1 MKIKYSALVALVI
14 TFSLGG
20 VSWSQTK
27 VTENVLKL
35 DKGSSVGKAKIKDL
49 AWLAGCWE
57 GTGLGGE
64 VDETWTPPRHGHMS
78 GTFRVFKEEKLLF
91 SEYFTLSENG
101 DSISL
106 HLRHFNPD
114 LVGWEKKEEPVE
126 FRLIKIAGTT
136 AWFDGLTYRLD
147 EKGRLNAMVVMKKKD
162 GSVSE
167 LAFVMKKKS
176 TE

>member
-1 MKIKYSALVALVI
+1 MKFRTSIFVCFIMTLLS
-14 TFSLGG
+14 GG
-20 VSWSQTK
+20 AAWSQTK

-35 DKGSSVGKAKIKDL
+35 DEGSSVGKAKISDV
-49 AWLAGCWE
+49 AWLAGYWE

-64 VDETWTPPRHGHMS
+64 VDESWTRPRHGHMS
-78 GTFRVFKEEKLLF
+78 GTFRIFQEKKLLF

-101 DSISL
+101 DSLSL

-114 LVGWEKKEEPVE
+114 FVGWEEKDKPLE
-126 FRLIKIAGTT
+126 FRLIKVEGKT

-147 EKGRLNAMVVMKKKD
+147 EQGRLNAMVVMKKKD

-167 LAFVMKKKS
+167 LVFTMKKKS
-176 TE
+176 NE